1 MVPFRGTREGGSLI
15 PSRVSGAPRSLR
27 AGQRENN
34 EIMHLVTLSAYVTY
48 YLKLYQDRG
57 NAGTVYKCGILK

>member
-1 MVPFRGTREGGSLI
+1 MVPFRGTREGSSLI

-27 AGQRENN
+27 ACQRENN

-48 YLKLYQDRG
+48 YLKLNQDRG